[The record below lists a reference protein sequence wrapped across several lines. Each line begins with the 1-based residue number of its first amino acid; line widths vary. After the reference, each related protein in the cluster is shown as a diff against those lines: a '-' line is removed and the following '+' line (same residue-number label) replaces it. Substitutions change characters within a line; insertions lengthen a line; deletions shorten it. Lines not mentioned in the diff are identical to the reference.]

1 MATMTTTVPNAATSV
16 ELNRRRRMGLVFLGF
31 AALIW
36 VLFVYWQGPETDAIT
51 TFRLAPGGPNSAIP
65 PWEFNALNGI
75 NIVAGICAAL
85 GAFQL
90 VRGFGKITSAVMW
103 TIIILFAFAFLTW
116 AAAGKSLNLAGL
128 LNATLVR
135 AVPIVIGA
143 MSGILSERVGVFNI
157 AIEGMMLGSAMM
169 AVIVGSITNVW
180 GGVAAG
186 IITGGLLALIHA
198 VLSIK
203 YKIDQIISGT
213 VINIFAAGITS
224 YISAKFLNTYADLNS
239 PGIVKP
245 FPLPFLSEIP
255 VLGTILFRHTWFV
268 YFMFIFLV
276 LMQIGIF
283 HTRWGLRM
291 RSVGEHPKAA
301 DTLGINVIR
310 TRYMSVVMSG
320 MMAGFGGAWFTL
332 GSVGRFDE
340 MMTAGKGFIGLA
352 AMIFGNYSP
361 MGALG
366 AGLLFGFAD
375 SLQTKLA
382 ILKIPI
388 PSEFLLMAP
397 YVITMVALAGL
408 VGRAHLP
415 AAGGQPYDKE

>member
-1 MATMTTTVPNAATSV
+1 MATLTTTVPNAATSV
-16 ELNRRRRMGLVFLGF
+16 ELNRRRRMGFVFIGF
-31 AALIW
+31 ALLTW
-36 VLFVYWQGPETDAIT
+36 LLFAVWQGPEAEAIT
-51 TFRLAPGGPNSAIP
+51 TFRLAPGGPNSPIP

-90 VRGFGKITSAVMW
+90 VRGFGRATSTVMW
-103 TIIILFAFAFLTW
+103 LIVILFAFAFLTW
-116 AAAGKSLNLAGL
+116 AASGKSLNLAGL

-143 MSGILSERVGVFNI
+143 MSGILSERAGIINI
-157 AIEGMMLGSAMM
+157 AIEGMMLGSAMI
-169 AVIVGSITNVW
+169 AVIVGSLTNVW
-180 GGVAAG
+180 GGIFAA
-186 IITGGLLALIHA
+186 ILTGALLAYIHG

-224 YISAKFLNTYADLNS
+224 YISAKFLNTYAELNS

-245 FPLPFLSEIP
+245 FPLPLLSDLP
-255 VLGTILFRHTWFV
+255 VIGTILFKHTWFV
-268 YFMFIFLV
+268 YTMFIFLI
-276 LMQIGIF
+276 LMQIGVF
-283 HTRWGLRM
+283 HSRWGLRM
-291 RSVGEHPKAA
+291 RAVGEHPKAA

-310 TRYMSVVMSG
+310 TRYISVVLSG

-382 ILKIPI
+382 ILKVPI

-397 YVITMVALAGL
+397 YVITMIALAGL
-408 VGRAHLP
+408 VGKAQLP
-415 AAGGQPYDKE
+415 AAGGKPYDKE

>member
-1 MATMTTTVPNAATSV
+1 MTTLISASEQTLN
-16 ELNRRRRMGLVFLGF
+16 LQQNRRRRMGLIFLLF
-31 AALIW
+31 AAAIW
-36 VLFVYWQGPETDAIT
+36 YLFASAIEPDAIT
-51 TFRLAPGGPNSAIP
+51 TFRLAPGGPNSPIP
-65 PWEFNALNGI
+65 PWELSGRNAL
-75 NIVAGICAAL
+75 NIVAGFCALL
-85 GAFQL
+85 GAYQFM
-90 VRGFGKITSAVMW
+90 RGFGNLTSSMMW
-103 TIIILFAFAFLTW
+103 LIVILFAFAFLTW
-116 AAAGKSLNLAGL
+116 AASGKSLNLAGL
-128 LNATLVR
+128 MTATLVR

-143 MSGILSERVGVFNI
+143 MSGILSERAGIINI
-157 AIEGMMLGSAMM
+157 AIEGMMLGSAMI
-169 AVIVGSITNVW
+169 AVLVGSLTNIW
-180 GGVAAG
+180 IGVFAA
-186 IITGGLLALIHA
+186 ILTGGILAYIHG

-224 YISAKFLNTYADLNS
+224 YISAKFLQVYQELNS

-245 FPLPFLSEIP
+245 FPIPGLSELP
-255 VLGTILFRHTWFV
+255 VIGTILFKHTWFV
-268 YFMFIFLV
+268 YTMFIFLI
-276 LMQIGIF
+276 LMQVGLF

-301 DTLGINVIR
+301 DTLGIDVIK
-310 TRYMSVVMSG
+310 TRYRSVIMSG

-397 YVITMVALAGL
+397 YIITMIALAGL
-408 VGRAHLP
+408 VGKAQLP